1 MHGTTTT
8 EKAGAALQVQ
18 DPQLFGRQ
26 LPARFDPL
34 GPESIFRWSDLPHV
48 PRALA
53 SLLSQRGLGVTEASG
68 REAAKEHKPCCLSP
82 QRRGWPVW
90 GPTCHR
96 VKAAG
101 QPEPAAQGESYT
113 VSFLCFHYNFLSHC
127 FFGASP
133 FLPGVLRIE

>member
-82 QRRGWPVW
+82 REEAGLSGAPHATESRQQVSPSQLPRE
-90 GPTCHR
+90 
-96 VKAAG
+96 KA
-101 QPEPAAQGESYT
+101 T
-113 VSFLCFHYNFLSHC
+113 L
-127 FFGASP
+127 
-133 FLPGVLRIE
+133 